1 VCVCLWE
8 ERSFFFFLNRGDGK
22 KFYLFGFGDL

>member
-1 VCVCLWE
+1 VCLSVGRE
-8 ERSFFFFLNRGDGK
+8 EFFFFLNRGDGK